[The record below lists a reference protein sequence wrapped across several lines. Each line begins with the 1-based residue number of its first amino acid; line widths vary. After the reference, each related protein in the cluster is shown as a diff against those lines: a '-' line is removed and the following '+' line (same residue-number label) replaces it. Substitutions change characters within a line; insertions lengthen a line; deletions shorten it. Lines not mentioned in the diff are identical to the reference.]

1 MKPLYAVAWPIV
13 WLISKLFFFLGVKGK
28 KNMPKTGPVVVCANH
43 VHALDPL
50 ALAMIC
56 HRQIHFMSKYELFQ
70 KKFTKWLLTALGA
83 FPVNREGNDLKAM
96 KKSMEILKQGRV
108 LGIFPEGTRSK
119 TGGQLSFHEGAV
131 TFALRCGAALV
142 PVGMN
147 VCFKPFR
154 KHRVVVGE
162 PIDLSAYQGRK
173 ATKEEITKV
182 NRELEE
188 RVMALTKQAKGQ

>member
-1 MKPLYAVAWPIV
+1 M
-13 WLISKLFFFLGVKGK
+13 
-28 KNMPKTGPVVVCANH
+28 
-43 VHALDPL
+43 
-50 ALAMIC
+50 
-56 HRQIHFMSKYELFQ
+56 
-70 KKFTKWLLTALGA
+70 
-83 FPVNREGNDLKAM
+83 
-96 KKSMEILKQGRV
+96 
-108 LGIFPEGTRSK
+108 
-119 TGGQLSFHEGAV
+119 
-131 TFALRCGAALV
+131 FALRCGATLV